1 MLHCNTV
8 YYYTLN
14 LHYEKENCFMRQ
26 VINLSLPPEMSSV
39 VTKEVKTGKYSS
51 KSEFFRSLLRAWME
65 EKLIIELDESRKEI
79 KEGKGKVLHSL
90 KDLR

>member
-1 MLHCNTV
+1 
-8 YYYTLN
+8 
-14 LHYEKENCFMRQ
+14 MRQ

-51 KSEFFRSLLRAWME
+51 TSEFFRSLLRAWME
-65 EKLIIELDESRKEI
+65 DKLLIEIEESRKEI
-79 KEGKGKVLHSL
+79 KQGKGKVLKSL

>member
-8 YYYTLN
+8 YYYTLDWGT
-14 LHYEKENCFMRQ
+14 MRQ
-26 VINLSLPPEMSSV
+26 IINLSLPPELSSV

-51 KSEFFRSLLRAWME
+51 TSEFFRELLRAWME
-65 EKLIIELDESRKEI
+65 ERLLIELNASRQEI
-79 KEGKGKVLHSL
+79 TAGKGRVLRSL

>member
-8 YYYTLN
+8 YYYTLDWGT
-14 LHYEKENCFMRQ
+14 MRQ
-26 VINLSLPPEMSSV
+26 IINLSLPPELSSV

-51 KSEFFRSLLRAWME
+51 TSEFFRELLRAWME
-65 EKLIIELDESRKEI
+65 ERLLIELNASRQEI
-79 KEGKGKVLHSL
+79 TAGRVLRSL

>member
-1 MLHCNTV
+1 
-8 YYYTLN
+8 
-14 LHYEKENCFMRQ
+14 MRQ

-51 KSEFFRSLLRAWME
+51 TSEFFRSLLRAWME
-65 EKLIIELDESRKEI
+65 EKLLIELKESQKEI
-79 KEGKGKVLHSL
+79 REGKGKVLRSL